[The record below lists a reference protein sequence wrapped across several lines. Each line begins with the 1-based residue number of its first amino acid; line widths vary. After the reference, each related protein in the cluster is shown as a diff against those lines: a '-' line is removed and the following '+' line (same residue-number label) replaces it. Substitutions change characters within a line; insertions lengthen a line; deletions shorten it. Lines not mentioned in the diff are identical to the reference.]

1 MDCDV
6 TAQEFPLSAYC
17 YISLHRSGEFQPLR
31 IVFSEGYHYEYS
43 DGQCGEMNGG
53 EFRQVRWCRS
63 EMVSAD
69 NSRVQIIKPLGSS
82 A

>member
-17 YISLHRSGEFQPLR
+17 YITLRRSGEFQPFQ

-43 DGQCGEMNGG
+43 YGQCGEMSGG
-53 EFRQVRWCRS
+53 ECR
-63 EMVSAD
+63 
-69 NSRVQIIKPLGSS
+69 
-82 A
+82 